1 MTMDR
6 RTFLRVAGLGGV
18 CLATMSRFSF
28 AEGAIPATL
37 RVGMSNQLP
46 YAFLDDK
53 GVLTGQSPDVLR
65 AALKDAG
72 VEKVEGTL
80 TEFGALIPGL
90 VAKRFDVICTG
101 LFIRPKRCEL
111 IAYGNPDSVSREG
124 LVVTAGNPHGLK
136 SLADIAK
143 SDSLKVGFVR
153 GSVDEAYVKEAGI
166 PDSRWV
172 VLPDV
177 PTLIAALK
185 GGRADAVLSSLVIL
199 AATLD
204 TMKDDSVALV
214 DGFVDP
220 TQDGKPAVDYAAMG
234 FRREDTALREAYNK
248 GLAKLVASSEI
259 VEINKKWGLPAALSP
274 TADTPSSDV
283 LCKA

>member
-1 MTMDR
+1 MKIDR
-6 RTFLRVAGLGGV
+6 RNFLRVTGLGGIAFAAMGRV
-18 CLATMSRFSF
+18 SF
-28 AEGAIPATL
+28 AEDGIPSTL
-37 RVGMSNQLP
+37 NVGMSNQLP
-46 YAFLDDK
+46 YAFLDEA

-90 VAKRFDVICTG
+90 IAKRFDIICTG
-101 LFIRPKRCEL
+101 LFIRPQRCEL
-111 IAYGNPDSVSREG
+111 IAYGNPDSISREG
-124 LVVTAGNPHGLK
+124 LVVPAGNPNGLK

-143 SDSLKVGFVR
+143 SDSLTIGFVR
-153 GSVDEAYVKEAGI
+153 GSVDEAYVTEAGI

-185 GGRADAVLSSLVIL
+185 GGRADAVISSLVIL

-204 TMKDDSVALV
+204 TMKDDAVELV
-214 DGFVDP
+214 EGFVDP

-234 FRREDTALREAYNK
+234 FRKEDTALVDAYNK
-248 GLAKLVASSEI
+248 GLAKLVASGEI

-274 TADTPSSDV
+274 TADTPTSDV

>member
-1 MTMDR
+1 MDR
-6 RTFLRVAGLGGV
+6 RNFLRVAGLGGIG
-18 CLATMSRFSF
+18 LAAMGRLGF
-28 AEGAIPATL
+28 ADAAIPSTL

-46 YAFLDDK
+46 YAFLDEA

-72 VEKVEGTL
+72 VEKIEGVL

-90 VAKRFDVICTG
+90 IAKRFDIICTG
-101 LFIRPKRCEL
+101 LFIRPQRCEL
-111 IAYGNPDSVSREG
+111 IAYGNPDSISRDG
-124 LVVTAGNPHGLK
+124 LVVVAGNPHGLK

-143 SDSLKVGFVR
+143 SDSLKIGFVR
-153 GSVDEAYVKEAGI
+153 GSVDEAYVTEAGI

-177 PTLIAALK
+177 PTLIAALR
-185 GGRADAVLSSLVIL
+185 GGRADAVVSSLVIL

-204 TMKDDSVALV
+204 KMKDDSVGLV
-214 DGFVDP
+214 EDFVDP
-220 TQDGKPAVDYAAMG
+220 TQNGKPAVDYAAMG
-234 FRREDTALREAYNK
+234 FRKEDDPLREAYNK
-248 GLAKLVASSEI
+248 GLAKLVASGEI
-259 VEINKKWGLPAALSP
+259 VEINKKWGLPAPLSP

>member
-1 MTMDR
+1 MQMDR
-6 RTFLRVAGLGGV
+6 RNFLRVAGLGGIG
-18 CLATMSRFSF
+18 LAAMGRLGF
-28 AEGAIPATL
+28 ADSVIPSTL

-46 YAFLDDK
+46 YAFLDEA

-65 AALKDAG
+65 AALKDTG
-72 VEKVEGTL
+72 VEKIEGIL

-90 VAKRFDVICTG
+90 IAKRFDIICTG
-101 LFIRPKRCEL
+101 LFIRPQRCEL
-111 IAYGNPDSVSREG
+111 IAYGNPDSISRDG
-124 LVVTAGNPHGLK
+124 LVVVAGNPHGLK

-143 SDSLKVGFVR
+143 SDSLKIGFVR
-153 GSVDEAYVKEAGI
+153 GSVDEAYVTEAGI

-185 GGRADAVLSSLVIL
+185 GGRADAVVSSLVIL

-204 TMKDDSVALV
+204 KMKDDSVGLV
-214 DGFVDP
+214 EGFVDP
-220 TQDGKPAVDYAAMG
+220 TQNGKPAVDYAAMG
-234 FRREDTALREAYNK
+234 FRKEDTPLREAYNK
-248 GLAKLVASSEI
+248 GLAKLVASGEI
-259 VEINKKWGLPAALSP
+259 VEINKKWGLPAPLSP